1 MSDEDR
7 QANTSPVAQQMSR
20 RDALRLARNTAVATA
35 AAGALGL
42 TASEAEALA
51 GPPLARMPE
60 VATPFDATGPR
71 IRPAS
76 GSADLLVRD
85 GTPHSW
91 MSPDIW
97 VVPGTDP
104 SGAPGS
110 PVAGDVAYVWARVAN
125 TGKQDA
131 VGVKVRFYWANPA
144 FQMYYSGINLIG
156 SALADIPAGETQD
169 VLCLVP
175 WNVVVVN
182 GGHECLVVVAS
193 MPDGPPLPDLVDP
206 PAYPQVAQRNL
217 TVLSALRKPDRDSR
231 LMLTVTAPPRV
242 GKAVNITWEQG
253 KELTEET
260 LKRYGLTKKRP
271 AKQPVVEIGFSLT
284 DPKDGIGE
292 PRLDLDVPAGRSKPI
307 YTTVRGAHKLK
318 DDEYQV
324 VHVREHQSGELLGGV
339 SFIVTA
345 QEARG
350 L

>member
-1 MSDEDR
+1 
-7 QANTSPVAQQMSR
+7 
-20 RDALRLARNTAVATA
+20 
-35 AAGALGL
+35 
-42 TASEAEALA
+42 
-51 GPPLARMPE
+51 
-60 VATPFDATGPR
+60 
-71 IRPAS
+71 
-76 GSADLLVRD
+76 
-85 GTPHSW
+85 
-91 MSPDIW
+91 
-97 VVPGTDP
+97 
-104 SGAPGS
+104 
-110 PVAGDVAYVWARVAN
+110 VWARVAN

-193 MPDGPPLPDLVDP
+193 MPDDPPLPDLVDP

-231 LMLTVTAPPRV
+231 LMLTVTAPARV

-260 LKRYGLTKKRP
+260 LKRYGLAKKRP
-271 AKQPVVEIGFSLT
+271 AKRPVVEIGFSLT